1 MDWIELDMQWIFYN
15 VPVFTINSL
24 KILAENTQFA
34 PNKEVFHYQH
44 SLQLVKKNC
53 VTFLRV

>member
-44 SLQLVKKNC
+44 SL
-53 VTFLRV
+53 